1 MTLATYM
8 VSGMTCEHCV
18 RAVTGEL
25 ASLGGV
31 SDVAVDLAPGG
42 ISAVTVTSEVP
53 LSSDAVAAALDEAGG
68 YHLAAA

>member
-1 MTLATYM
+1 MTSATYK
-8 VSGMTCEHCV
+8 VSGMSCEHCV

-31 SDVAVDLAPGG
+31 SDVAVELASDG
-42 ISAVTVTSEVP
+42 ISVVTVSGDVP

-68 YHLAAA
+68 YHLAGA